1 VRDWKP
7 RHHSNWLVGS
17 DCDFL
22 SQERIGGEEEMSGDG
37 VFLMGLCMVMLVFI
51 GIAWIIG
58 TSDKMSRQDASLTE
72 WCENFCKPNNYNET
86 SCKVGCLGIRESEA
100 TK

>member
-1 VRDWKP
+1 
-7 RHHSNWLVGS
+7 
-17 DCDFL
+17 
-22 SQERIGGEEEMSGDG
+22 MSME
-37 VFLMGLCMVMLVFI
+37 VFISILILMLVFVAI
-51 GIAWIIG
+51 GSMIRVSERAV
-58 TSDKMSRQDASLTE
+58 RQDVSLKE